1 MALALGKKEAD
12 QLTHRRQPYQ
22 ASANAQQK
30 STRGFR
36 ARPRLS
42 SAPPGRESLRCG
54 AIPGLRR
61 KYGRCCMVT
70 FKIDTQLRSFAGAA
84 AEAAEL
90 AEVGVDGVFSFEGPH
105 DGFVPLTLAAPAA
118 TVDLYTNVAI
128 ALPRNPMQLAY
139 LANDLQLLSG
149 GRFKLG
155 LGSQIKPQIE
165 KRFGAAFDPP
175 VARMREFVLALRA
188 IFDAW
193 STGDRLRFEGDFYRH
208 TLMTPMFNPG
218 PNPGG
223 APPIWLGALGPRMTR
238 MAAEVAD
245 GLLVMPFST
254 EKFFAENTL
263 PNLLAGLSCAG
274 RDRADF
280 TVISQAIICVGRDEA
295 EYNASVG
302 GVKGL
307 LSFYGSTPS
316 YRPVLEAHGW
326 GDLHV
331 ELNALSKQGRWVDMI
346 GLIDD
351 EILNT
356 IAVCGTPAAVAAQ
369 LTRRFDGVADRVA
382 FYLPF
387 AAAGGLV
394 SELVAAVQAA

>member
-1 MALALGKKEAD
+1 M
-12 QLTHRRQPYQ
+12 T
-22 ASANAQQK
+22 S
-30 STRGFR
+30 
-36 ARPRLS
+36 
-42 SAPPGRESLRCG
+42 
-54 AIPGLRR
+54 
-61 KYGRCCMVT
+61 
-70 FKIDTQLRSFAGAA
+70 FKIDTQLRSLVGAA
-84 AEAAEL
+84 AEAAALTE
-90 AEVGVDGVFSFEGPH
+90 AGVDGVFSFEGPH

-118 TVDLYTNVAI
+118 SVDIYTNVAI

-165 KRFGAAFDPP
+165 KRFGALFDPP

-193 STGDRLRFEGDFYRH
+193 ATGERLRFEGDFYRH

-223 APPIWLGALGPRMTR
+223 PPPIWLGALGPKMTQ

-254 EKFFAENTL
+254 EKFFNEHTL
-263 PNLLAGLSCAG
+263 PNLTTGLAKAG
-274 RDRADF
+274 RSRSDI
-280 TVISQAIICVGRDEA
+280 TVISQAIVCVYRDDVEHA
-295 EYNASVG
+295 AALG

-331 ELNALSKQGRWVDMI
+331 ELNTLSKQGRWLDMI
-346 GLIDD
+346 ALIDD
-351 EILNT
+351 DILHT
-356 IAVCGTPAAVAAQ
+356 IAVCGTPAEVAKQ
-369 LTRRFDGVADRVA
+369 LDARFDGVADRVG

-387 AAAGGLV
+387 VAADGLV
-394 SELVAAVQAA
+394 ADLVLAAKSS

>member
-1 MALALGKKEAD
+1 
-12 QLTHRRQPYQ
+12 
-22 ASANAQQK
+22 
-30 STRGFR
+30 
-36 ARPRLS
+36 
-42 SAPPGRESLRCG
+42 
-54 AIPGLRR
+54 
-61 KYGRCCMVT
+61 MVT
-70 FKIDTQLRSFAGAA
+70 FKIDTQLRSFTDPA
-84 AEAAEL
+84 AEAAQL
-90 AEVGVDGVFSFEGPH
+90 ADAGVDGAFTFEGPH
-105 DGFVPLTLAAPAA
+105 DGFVPLTLAAPGARI
-118 TVDLYTNVAI
+118 DLYTNVAI

-149 GRFKLG
+149 GRFMLG

-188 IFDAW
+188 IFHAW
-193 STGDRLRFEGDFYRH
+193 ATGDRLRFEGEFHRH

-223 APPIWLGALGPRMTR
+223 PPPIWLGALGPKMTQ

-254 EKFFAENTL
+254 ERFFTEHTL
-263 PNLLAGLSCAG
+263 PNVRAGLDRGG
-274 RDRADF
+274 RTR
-280 TVISQAIICVGRDEA
+280 TELSVVSQAIVCVGRNEA
-295 EYNASVG
+295 EYAAATA

-316 YRPVLEAHGW
+316 YRPVLDAHGW
-326 GDLHV
+326 GDLHL

-351 EILNT
+351 EVLTT
-356 IAVCGTPAAVAAQ
+356 IAVCGTPADVATQ
-369 LTRRFDGVADRVA
+369 LRARFEGVADRVA
-382 FYLPF
+382 FYMPF
-387 AAAGGLV
+387 AAPADLV
-394 SELVAAVQAA
+394 AEAVAAVKAA